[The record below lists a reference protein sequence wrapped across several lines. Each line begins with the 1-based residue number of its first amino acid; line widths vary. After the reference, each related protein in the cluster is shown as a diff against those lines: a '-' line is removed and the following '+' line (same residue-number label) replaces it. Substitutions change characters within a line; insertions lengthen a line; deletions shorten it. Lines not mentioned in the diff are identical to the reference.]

1 MANTSSFLNMRR
13 FVLPVIALSLAGC
26 TFGPDF
32 HRPSTPADAG
42 YLPVPLPASVGGGDA
57 GNTQRLAMNR
67 DIPAQWW
74 ELFHSE
80 ALNALVDEALRQ
92 NPSIDA
98 AEAALRGANETTRSQ
113 VGAYFPTVSAT
124 LNPTRGK
131 TAAALSPI
139 TADNSQY
146 FTLHTAQLDVGFT
159 PDVFGLNRRTVE
171 SLDAQAESQRFQLE
185 AIRLTL
191 ASNVVVAAIQEASLR
206 AQIDTTRQLIE
217 TQRDVL
223 ASFRKQL
230 ALGQV
235 AETDVL
241 TQESQLA
248 ANEAMLPPLV
258 KQLAQQRDAL
268 AALLGH
274 LPSADTK
281 AKFELADLTL
291 PNELPVS
298 LPSRLIE
305 QRPDV
310 RAAEAQVHT
319 AAALVGVA
327 IANRL
332 PNIQLTGNLG
342 VEATTVAALF
352 DSAASFWAIAGTI
365 TQPIFDAGTLKHRQR
380 AAEAAYAQASAEYRS
395 TVITAFQNVADSLQA
410 ITSDADAQGSAQ
422 RAERAA
428 AATLA
433 ANRKQLAL
441 GNLSS
446 VAVVTAEQAWLQARL
461 SLITAQAGRLSDSA
475 ALIQALGGGWWNQ
488 SSGEQPG

>member
-1 MANTSSFLNMRR
+1 MTIRLSFPNPRC
-13 FVLPVIALSLAGC
+13 FVLPVAALALAGC

-32 HRPSTPADAG
+32 QRPATPAGAG
-42 YLPVPLPASVGGGDA
+42 YLQTPLPAAVGGGDA
-57 GNTQRLAMNR
+57 GDAQRLVTNA

-74 ELFHSE
+74 QLFHSP

-92 NPSIDA
+92 NPNIEA

-113 VGAYFPTVSAT
+113 VGGYFPTLSAT

-171 SLDAQAESQRFQLE
+171 SLDAQADNQRFQLE
-185 AIRLTL
+185 AVRLTL

-206 AQIDTTRQLIE
+206 AQIDTTRRLID

-223 ASFRKQL
+223 VSFRKQL

-241 TQESQLA
+241 TQQSQLA
-248 ANEAMLPPLV
+248 ANEATLPPLD

-268 AALLGH
+268 AALLGR
-274 LPSADTK
+274 
-281 AKFELADLTL
+281 L
-291 PNELPVS
+291 PNADIDAGFSLSDLSLPTELPVS
-298 LPSRLIE
+298 LPSKLVE

-310 RAAEAQVHT
+310 RAAEAQMHT

-342 VEATTVAALF
+342 VEATTVGALF
-352 DSAASFWAIAGTI
+352 EPGASFWALAGTF
-365 TQPIFDAGTLKHRQR
+365 TQPLFDAGTLKHRQK
-380 AAEAAYAQASAEYRS
+380 AAEAAYAQASDEYRS
-395 TVITAFQNVADSLQA
+395 TVTGAFQNVADSLHA
-410 ITSDADAQGSAQ
+410 ITADADAQGSAQ

-428 AATLA
+428 AATFESD
-433 ANRKQLAL
+433 RKQLAL

-446 VAVVTAEQAWLQARL
+446 VAVVTAEQAWLQTRL
-461 SLITAQAGRLSDSA
+461 SLITAQASRLSDSA

-488 SSGEQPG
+488 PSGEKPS